1 MAGGVHIAADEGS
14 EPATPTGT
22 TTLVRT
28 RSYRVA
34 PNLLAFDAAEQL
46 EAEAAEAHGFDSRIK
61 SLRRKT
67 SRRHGRGGGDGGRA
81 RLERERPAPVEPRS
95 ARLTSA
101 QAARSRTLSG
111 WSPSSAG
118 AAAGGGGGGG
128 AGGVSGRSS
137 SFTMFTDHHHHG
149 DIAQLLAARRAVREF
164 RHEDDQPPEPQT
176 PRTALDEEEGEQ
188 SFEAVVSCSA
198 SLKIPTESDMESLRS
213 VADVLEASVMEREM
227 RIELLERLIVLGNK
241 MSTV

>member
-1 MAGGVHIAADEGS
+1 
-14 EPATPTGT
+14 
-22 TTLVRT
+22 
-28 RSYRVA
+28 
-34 PNLLAFDAAEQL
+34 
-46 EAEAAEAHGFDSRIK
+46 
-61 SLRRKT
+61 
-67 SRRHGRGGGDGGRA
+67 
-81 RLERERPAPVEPRS
+81 
-95 ARLTSA
+95 
-101 QAARSRTLSG
+101 
-111 WSPSSAG
+111 
-118 AAAGGGGGGG
+118 
-128 AGGVSGRSS
+128 
-137 SFTMFTDHHHHG
+137 MFTDHHHHG